1 MPLTS
6 EKKRHSDLSS
16 IWRVLRKKTPR
27 QKFWNQFSFWY
38 PLLLLRS
45 LKQAFI
51 NEKNATS
58 RILESAGRTG
68 QKRHVENFGINFWYA
83 LLLLRNLKKAFTN
96 EKTPRRESWNQENH
110 QKWTFILPDRE
121 RKIYLWRGQSN
132 QRKKVWD
139 RIIAYLCGAL
149 DWSSFFTQERLKNPK
164 EPVGNVY
171 LINFQIRSSFPSSWH
186 DI

>member
-1 MPLTS
+1 MKKNATLTYLPF
-6 EKKRHSDLSS
+6 EEFWGKKRHVKNFGINFPFGILSYS
-16 IWRVLRKKTPR
+16 WGIWSKHLLTKKC
-27 QKFWNQFSFWY
+27 
-38 PLLLLRS
+38 
-45 LKQAFI
+45 
-51 NEKNATS
+51 
-58 RILESAGRTG
+58 
-68 QKRHVENFGINFWYA
+68 HVENFGINFWYA